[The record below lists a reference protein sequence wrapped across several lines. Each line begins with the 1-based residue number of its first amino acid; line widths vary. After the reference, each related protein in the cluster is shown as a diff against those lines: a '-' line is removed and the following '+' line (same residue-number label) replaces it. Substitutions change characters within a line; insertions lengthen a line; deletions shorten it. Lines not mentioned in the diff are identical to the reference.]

1 MAGFHADVNL
11 ENLILEI
18 VDWGATSFVE
28 TGTGTGD
35 SSDAIARARDIPV
48 LTCEI
53 DPERIAIAKK
63 LMPSS
68 VCLYEMDSRE
78 FIQLVID
85 DAGDL
90 PLFYLDAHWYD
101 DWPLLGE
108 LEAIGRYYD
117 KAVIV
122 IHDFKVPGRN
132 DFSFA
137 VGGGGGPETR
147 TTIGGPANDL
157 NYIMPTLKE
166 TGHEYEFFF
175 PDYETQERTPGF
187 VIIYQNVKPMG
198 GLPCRNAGRLFWAI
212 LTDNG

>member
-1 MAGFHADVNL
+1 MAGFHADRNL

-18 VDWGATSFVE
+18 LDAGATAFVE

-35 SSDAIARARDIPV
+35 SSDAIARARPGVPV

-53 DPERIAIAKK
+53 NPEQIAHAKA
-63 LMPSS
+63 LMPPS
-68 VCLYEMDSRE
+68 VRLYEMDSRE
-78 FIQLVID
+78 FIPLV
-85 DAGDL
+85 AEEVGEL

-108 LEAIGRYYD
+108 LEAVGRHYV
-117 KAVIV
+117 KAVV
-122 IHDFKVPGRN
+122 VVHDFKVPGRD

-147 TTIGGPANDL
+147 TTVGGAANDL
-157 NYIMPTLKE
+157 DYIMPTLEKI
-166 TGHEYEFFF
+166 GHEYRFFF

-187 VIIYQNVKPMG
+187 VIIYQNVEPIG
-198 GLPCRNAGRLFWAI
+198 GLGGYRAATQG
-212 LTDNG
+212 DYSG